1 MVHSDELLE
10 ETLAVMLKEIAEQEM
25 KDEDKLIETSEFI
38 A

>member
-25 KDEDKLIETSEFI
+25 KDEDELTETSEFI